1 MKILRRRRREA
12 KTDYGTRLKLLKSG
26 KPRIVFRKTNKY
38 VIAQYV
44 VSKEAQD
51 KIEFETSSKELLKYG
66 WPKESAGSLK
76 NIPASY
82 LTGFL
87 MGKKVKDKKVILDF
101 GMLRVLHKS
110 KVYAFIKGLKDAG
123 VKVQC
128 KEEAF
133 PSEDRI
139 QGKSL
144 KKQIPFE
151 QIKMAVNK

>member
-1 MKILRRRRREA
+1 M
-12 KTDYGTRLKLLKSG
+12 KSG

-38 VIAQYV
+38 VVAQYV
-44 VSKEAQD
+44 ISKEAQD
-51 KIEFETSSKELLKYG
+51 KVELETSSKELLKYG
-66 WPKESAGSLK
+66 WPKEAAGSLK

-87 MGKKVKDKKVILDF
+87 MGKKIKDKKAIVDF

-110 KVYAFIKGLKDAG
+110 KPYAFIKGLKDAE
-123 VKVQC
+123 VKIEC

-133 PSEDRI
+133 PSMERL
-139 QGKSL
+139 QGKHL

-151 QIKMAVNK
+151 QIKSSVEKIPKGC